1 MDIFL
6 KIKYR
11 GEYRWLFNYKRPKID
26 LGKTS
31 PGLTKAVIGLDGILN
46 LMTAEPISI

>member
-1 MDIFL
+1 MVIQL
-6 KIKYR
+6 QK
-11 GEYRWLFNYKRPKID
+11 GQKID

-46 LMTAEPISI
+46 LMTVHQISI